1 MHDSIVECIA
11 DSTEK
16 WEKTLFFGGGFL
28 PSLDVCN
35 SRSIKDIIMYF

>member
-16 WEKTLFFGGGFL
+16 WEKTLFFGGGFSQVWMSVTQEVL
-28 PSLDVCN
+28 KIL
-35 SRSIKDIIMYF
+35 